1 MLNMYV
7 TAITRTN
14 ALHLTFA
21 NSPLSCNL
29 EPVMRITYRITVA
42 PSVDYPIVHLWE
54 NLPPN
59 LDRTT
64 QPN

>member
-1 MLNMYV
+1 MY
-7 TAITRTN
+7 AARR
-14 ALHLTFA
+14 L
-21 NSPLSCNL
+21 
-29 EPVMRITYRITVA
+29 A
-42 PSVDYPIVHLWE
+42 PSVHYPIVHLWE

>member
-1 MLNMYV
+1 MY
-7 TAITRTN
+7 AARRL
-14 ALHLTFA
+14 AP
-21 NSPLSCNL
+21 NS
-29 EPVMRITYRITVA
+29 VH
-42 PSVDYPIVHLWE
+42 YPIVYLWE